1 MLPRIW
7 NKYTKVEEIKSNPKN
22 KIYLARIEP
31 VVKIVVTKDD
41 NECSLIKEK
50 LENKKKYING
60 IYEILE
66 DKNIIYIVIVNKQET
81 QLKLDE
87 LISEKKIVNPAK
99 ANPTKSFHRVIK
111 RFPKTY
117 KANINPRDLKLPSQ
131 KESNFNFQ
139 SQVTQGNH
147 TSFIPQEKSSFI
159 PSIEEEQTIY
169 ENDLTM
175 SAMPNSNNE
184 QMSVMPTSNVEQ
196 MPVNP
201 IINDEQMSAMP
212 TTNVEQMSDMH
223 NKKDLEMF
231 VNPIINDEQ
240 MSAMPTTNVEQISTF
255 PISEVEEMSVKPIT
269 NFEQIPGIP
278 TSTNEQISTFPNS
291 AVEQMSV
298 NPIKQI
304 THAMPTTK
312 IEKKSIIQNTDFT
325 SIISSHPPVV
335 ESLPPLSTPKK
346 DIGYTLPLP
355 PRFTQKKLLRSF
367 SDEDFRRRR
376 PSYDEDNKCK
386 EDKYREIYRTRFKNF
401 FK

>member
-7 NKYTKVEEIKSNPKN
+7 NKYTKVEKIKSNPKN
-22 KIYLARIEP
+22 TIYLARIEP

-87 LISEKKIVNPAK
+87 LISEKKSVNPAK

-159 PSIEEEQTIY
+159 PSIEEEQTIH

-184 QMSVMPTSNVEQ
+184 QMSVMPTSTAEQ
-196 MPVNP
+196 ISVNP
-201 IINDEQMSAMP
+201 INY
-212 TTNVEQMSDMH
+212 VEQMSGI
-223 NKKDLEMF
+223 
-231 VNPIINDEQ
+231 PI
-240 MSAMPTTNVEQISTF
+240 STNEQISTF
-255 PISEVEEMSVKPIT
+255 PISTVEQMSVKPIT
-269 NFEQIPGIP
+269 NVEQIPGIP

-291 AVEQMSV
+291 TVEQMSV

-304 THAMPTTK
+304 KHASPNTK
-312 IEKKSIIQNTDFT
+312 IEKKSIIQNIYFP

-346 DIGYTLPLP
+346 DLGYTLPLP